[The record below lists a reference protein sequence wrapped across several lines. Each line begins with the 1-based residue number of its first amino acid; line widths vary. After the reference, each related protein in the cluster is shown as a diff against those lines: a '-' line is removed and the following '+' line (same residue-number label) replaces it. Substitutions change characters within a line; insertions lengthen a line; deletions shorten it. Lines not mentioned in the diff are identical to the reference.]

1 MKKEEFLTQL
11 EYLLQDIPE
20 DDKRDAIDYYRDYLE
35 EAGPE
40 QEDAVLE
47 EFGSPE
53 RIASVI
59 RTDLLGGMESAGE
72 FTDNGYD
79 DRRFRTSAYPA
90 VNDGNT
96 ADSAE
101 QNNGAQNGEQ
111 KENDH
116 SGNGNTGNRQR
127 YRADNSQ
134 GNYSQ
139 GNYSQ
144 GNYRQGNYRQ
154 GSYRQ
159 ANSGQGSYGQAGN
172 RQGSGRGTYGNG
184 NYEKGSYADKSQGQG
199 ASSNDGK
206 WWKYLLIALGILCIG
221 PFAIAAVFGAAG
233 TATGFVVVLATV
245 FLVLAVLTIAGI
257 LGGVAMVV
265 AGIMQ
270 LFGGFWSGVM
280 SIGLG
285 LVFGG
290 AGCLLLCCSWLFYGK
305 FLPWAVMGI
314 VHFIKKIMHRDG
326 GNSGRKTGV

>member
-1 MKKEEFLTQL
+1 MKKEEFLRQL

-40 QEDAVLE
+40 QEEAVLE

-79 DRRFRTSAYPA
+79 DQRFRTSAFPA
-90 VNDGNT
+90 VNDGKT
-96 ADSAE
+96 AGTAE
-101 QNNGAQNGEQ
+101 QNYGSPDGEQ
-111 KENDH
+111 RESH
-116 SGNGNTGNRQR
+116 YSGNRQGNYNTGNQQR
-127 YRADNSQ
+127 YRTDR
-134 GNYSQ
+134 G
-139 GNYSQ
+139 
-144 GNYRQGNYRQ
+144 QGNYRQ
-154 GSYRQ
+154 GSCRQ
-159 ANSGQGSYGQAGN
+159 ANRGQGSYGQANYG
-172 RQGSGRGTYGNG
+172 QASGQGTYENG
-184 NYEKGSYADKSQGQG
+184 SYEKGSYADKNQGRENRS
-199 ASSNDGK
+199 ADSK

-233 TATGFVVVLATV
+233 TATGFVAVLVTV
-245 FLVLAVLTIAGI
+245 LLVLAILTIAGI

-265 AGIMQ
+265 AGIIE

-290 AGCLLLCCSWLFYGK
+290 AGCLLLCCSWLFYGR

-314 VHFIKKIMHRDG
+314 VHFIEKIMHRDG

>member
-1 MKKEEFLTQL
+1 MKKEEFLRQL
-11 EYLLQDIPE
+11 EFLLQDIPE

-40 QEDAVLE
+40 QEEAVLE

-59 RTDLLGGMESAGE
+59 RTDLLGGMEGAGE

-90 VNDGNT
+90 VNDGKT
-96 ADSAE
+96 AGSAE
-101 QNNGAQNGEQ
+101 QN
-111 KENDH
+111 ENH
-116 SGNGNTGNRQR
+116 SGSGHTGKQQG
-127 YRADNSQ
+127 YRANS
-134 GNYSQ
+134 GRS
-139 GNYSQ
+139 
-144 GNYRQGNYRQ
+144 NYRQ

-159 ANSGQGSYGQAGN
+159 ANHGQGSYGQAGYG
-172 RQGSGRGTYGNG
+172 QGGGRGTCGNG
-184 NYEKGSYADKSQGQG
+184 TYEKGSYADKSQG
-199 ASSNDGK
+199 APSNDSK

-221 PFAIAAVFGAAG
+221 PFAIAAVFGVAG

-245 FLVLAVLTIAGI
+245 LLVLALLTIAGI
-257 LGGVAMVV
+257 LGGVAMVI

-290 AGCLLLCCSWLFYGK
+290 AGCLLLCCSWLFYGR

-314 VHFIKKIMHRDG
+314 VHFIEKLMHRDG
-326 GNSGRKTGV
+326 GNSGRKTGI

>member
-1 MKKEEFLTQL
+1 MKKEEFLRQL

-40 QEDAVLE
+40 QEEAVLE

-90 VNDGNT
+90 VNDGKT
-96 ADSAE
+96 AGSAE
-101 QNNGAQNGEQ
+101 QDNGGQDGEQ
-111 KENDH
+111 KKNCH
-116 SGNGNTGNRQR
+116 SGSGSTGNKQG
-127 YRADNSQ
+127 YR
-134 GNYSQ
+134 
-139 GNYSQ
+139 
-144 GNYRQGNYRQ
+144 
-154 GSYRQ
+154 
-159 ANSGQGSYGQAGN
+159 ANSGRNNYRQGSYGQAGYG
-172 RQGSGRGTYGNG
+172 QGSGRGTDGNG
-184 NYEKGSYADKSQGQG
+184 NYEKGSYAGKSQGNP
-199 ASSNDGK
+199 SNDSK
-206 WWKYLLIALGILCIG
+206 WWKYLLIALGILFIG
-221 PFAIAAVFGAAG
+221 PFALAAVFGAAG

-245 FLVLAVLTIAGI
+245 LLVLAILTIAGI
-257 LGGVAMVV
+257 LGGVAMVI

-290 AGCLLLCCSWLFYGK
+290 AGCLLLCCSWLFYGR

-314 VHFIKKIMHRDG
+314 VHFVEKLMHRDS
-326 GNSGRKTGV
+326 GNSGRKTGI

>member
-90 VNDGNT
+90 VNDGKT

-127 YRADNSQ
+127 YRADNRQ

-139 GNYSQ
+139 GNY
-144 GNYRQGNYRQ
+144 
-154 GSYRQ
+154 
-159 ANSGQGSYGQAGN
+159 

-290 AGCLLLCCSWLFYGK
+290 AGCLLLCCSWLFYGR

>member
-1 MKKEEFLTQL
+1 MKKEEFLRQL

-40 QEDAVLE
+40 QEEAVLE

-90 VNDGNT
+90 VNDGKT
-96 ADSAE
+96 SGSAE
-101 QNNGAQNGEQ
+101 QNNGGPDGEQ
-111 KENDH
+111 REDH
-116 SGNGNTGNRQR
+116 SGSSNTGNQQG
-127 YRADNSQ
+127 YRANS
-134 GNYSQ
+134 GRS
-139 GNYSQ
+139 
-144 GNYRQGNYRQ
+144 NYRQGSYRQ

-159 ANSGQGSYGQAGN
+159 ANRGQGSYGQAGYG
-172 RQGSGRGTYGNG
+172 QGSGRGTYGNG
-184 NYEKGSYADKSQGQG
+184 TYEKGSYADKNQGQG
-199 ASSNDGK
+199 VPSNDSK

-245 FLVLAVLTIAGI
+245 LLVLALLTIAGI
-257 LGGVAMVV
+257 LGGVAMVI

-290 AGCLLLCCSWLFYGK
+290 AGCLLLCCSWLFYGR

-314 VHFIKKIMHRDG
+314 VHFIEKIMHRDG

>member
-1 MKKEEFLTQL
+1 MRKMKKEEFLRQL

-79 DRRFRTSAYPA
+79 DRRFRTSSYPA
-90 VNDGNT
+90 VNEGKTDCF
-96 ADSAE
+96 AE
-101 QNNGAQNGEQ
+101 QNNGSPDGEA
-111 KENDH
+111 KEGCH
-116 SGNGNTGNRQR
+116 SGNGQGNYNTGNRQGYHANNGR
-127 YRADNSQ
+127 
-134 GNYSQ
+134 
-139 GNYSQ
+139 

-154 GSYRQ
+154 GHYRQ
-159 ANSGQGSYGQAGN
+159 DNY
-172 RQGSGRGTYGNG
+172 RQGS
-184 NYEKGSYADKSQGQG
+184 YEKGSYADRSQGQG
-199 ASSNDGK
+199 NPSNDSK
-206 WWKYLLIALGILCIG
+206 WWKYLLIALGILFIG
-221 PFAIAAVFGAAG
+221 PFALAAVFGAAG

-245 FLVLAVLTIAGI
+245 FLVLALLTIAGI
-257 LGGVAMVV
+257 LGGVAMVI

-290 AGCLLLCCSWLFYGK
+290 AGCLLLCCSWLFYGR

-314 VHFIKKIMHRDG
+314 VHFVEKIMHRDG
-326 GNSGRKTGV
+326 GNSGRKTGI

>member
-1 MKKEEFLTQL
+1 MKKEEFLRQL

-35 EAGPE
+35 EAGPD
-40 QEDAVLE
+40 QEEAVLA

-59 RTDLLGGMESAGE
+59 RTDLLGGMESGGE

-90 VNDGNT
+90 VNNGKT
-96 ADSAE
+96 AGSAK
-101 QNNGAQNGEQ
+101 QNNGRPDREQ
-111 KENDH
+111 REDGYEK
-116 SGNGNTGNRQR
+116 S
-127 YRADNSQ
+127 
-134 GNYSQ
+134 
-139 GNYSQ
+139 
-144 GNYRQGNYRQ
+144 
-154 GSYRQ
+154 SYEK
-159 ANSGQGSYGQAGN
+159 SS
-172 RQGSGRGTYGNG
+172 
-184 NYEKGSYADKSQGQG
+184 YEKGSYADKRQSN
-199 ASSNDGK
+199 SSNDGK

-233 TATGFVVVLATV
+233 TATGFIVVLATM
-245 FLVLAVLTIAGI
+245 FLVLALLTIAGI

-270 LFGGFWSGVM
+270 LFSGFWSGVM

-290 AGCLLLCCSWLFYGK
+290 AGCLLLCCSWLFYGR

-314 VHFIKKIMHRDG
+314 VHLIEKIMHRSG